1 MLFPI
6 ILFVHFQNSAVHID
20 ELVNRHKAILRV
32 GDIGVIL
39 YLEV

>member
-1 MLFPI
+1 MLFPT
-6 ILFVHFQNSAVHID
+6 ILFVHFQNSGVHTD

-32 GDIGVIL
+32 GDISVIL